1 MSRLM
6 DRWINGLKIVVLV
19 GLAGYFAYIYLSGKW
34 AYYIDPRFQW
44 LSVVA
49 VLLLALLA
57 LSFLGGGADEHD
69 HDEHDHHH
77 DHDHEHHAPSDEE
90 HEHSHGTLWPVLIVA
105 IPLVLGLAIP
115 AKPLGAN
122 AIKTRGIDT
131 DFSSITLSEA
141 SSSSLSIIP
150 GERNVLDW
158 ARAIASSPDTSEV
171 IGQEAEVVGFVYR
184 DSRFGDNQFMVARF
198 TLTCCVADAL
208 AVGLVV
214 QNTNASN
221 FATDAWV
228 KVKGSF
234 QEVEFD
240 GSVIPVVFAE
250 EITPAEQPEQPYLY
264 Q

>member
-1 MSRLM
+1 MSRFTG
-6 DRWINGLKIVVLV
+6 RWTNRLKIAVLL
-19 GLAGYFAYIYLSGKW
+19 GLALYFAYIYLSGKW

-49 VLLLALLA
+49 VLLLTLLA
-57 LSFLGGGADEHD
+57 LSFLGGNAEA
-69 HDEHDHHH
+69 H
-77 DHDHEHHAPSDEE
+77 DHDHEHHDHDHPHDHA
-90 HEHSHGTLWPVLIVA
+90 HAGHGHSHGSVWPVLVVA

-131 DFSSITLSEA
+131 DFNSITLSEA

-158 ARAIASSPDTSEV
+158 NRAIASSPDSSEV
-171 IGQEAEVVGFVYR
+171 IGQEADVVGFVYR
-184 DSRFGDNQFMVARF
+184 DSRFGENQFMVARF

-208 AVGLVV
+208 AIGLVV
-214 QNTNASN
+214 QNSEAVN
-221 FATDAWV
+221 FSTDAWV

-240 GSVIPVVFAE
+240 GVLIPVIFAE
-250 EITPAEQPEQPYLY
+250 EIMPTDQPEQPYLY